1 MQYNNPKFNVGDVL
15 VCVDAERSG
24 LTLGAEYLATY
35 AKKSTKDT
43 NGGMI
48 TLGDGRVYFG
58 KRFVLKSTLTNKEQA
73 MNSMVVSDLTPK
85 KQRKLAALLVSKGYE
100 CSGDL
105 NLKPNLLVR
114 FNAKSFCVNF
124 GSYNGGV
131 SRRTYIVATDKKY
144 KAILAEVLAALPV
157 ETPEPVEEPK
167 LELKVGA
174 TVKLLRDSGA
184 SCKGAVGTIKETASR
199 CTLRVQY
206 LDDYWYPT
214 AEDCVVVPRD
224 TPLTRADGS
233 VPLELTVGTKVRCV
247 STNNPEYFAVGAV
260 GVWGDHRKITF
271 TNDSW
276 YKAGAELEVVPDDT
290 PVTTDQG
297 VNPDLPLTFEV
308 GCTVERTKND
318 FQGMTVGDVDIVTV
332 VHSDGVRL
340 NKYQRGTGYHDTANL
355 KVIKG
360 AITRNETYKE
370 QVDALTSI

>member
-105 NLKPNLLVR
+105 NLKRNLVVS

-124 GSYNGGV
+124 GSYSTSLSN
-131 SRRTYIVATDKKY
+131 RTYIIATDKEY
-144 KAILAEVLAALPV
+144 KAILAEVLAALPM
-157 ETPEPVEEPK
+157 TDDNGNPVE
-167 LELKVGA
+167 
-174 TVKLLRDSGA
+174 
-184 SCKGAVGTIKETASR
+184 
-199 CTLRVQY
+199 
-206 LDDYWYPT
+206 
-214 AEDCVVVPRD
+214 VPQ
-224 TPLTRADGS
+224 
-233 VPLELTVGTKVRCV
+233 V
-247 STNNPEYFAVGAV
+247 
-260 GVWGDHRKITF
+260 
-271 TNDSW
+271 
-276 YKAGAELEVVPDDT
+276 
-290 PVTTDQG
+290 
-297 VNPDLPLTFEV
+297 FEV
-308 GCTVERTKND
+308 GCTVERTD
-318 FQGMTVGDVDIVTV
+318 GEHEGMEVGATSVVTALKEDGIHV
-332 VHSDGVRL
+332 ELEDYSYGHSKRM
-340 NKYQRGTGYHDTANL
+340 L

-360 AITRNETYKE
+360 A
-370 QVDALTSI
+370 

>member
-35 AKKSTKDT
+35 AKKSTKDI

-48 TLGDGRVYFG
+48 TLSDGRVYFG
-58 KRFVLKSTLTNKEQA
+58 KRFVLKSTLTNKEQV

-85 KQRKLAALLVSKGYE
+85 KQRKLAALLVNRGYE

-105 NLKPNLLVR
+105 ELKPNLLVN
-114 FNAKSFCVNF
+114 FNDKSFCVNF
-124 GSYNGGV
+124 GSY
-131 SRRTYIVATDKKY
+131 SESLSDRTYIVATDKKY

-157 ETPEPVEEPK
+157 DTPEPVVEPK
-167 LELKVGA
+167 LELK
-174 TVKLLRDSGA
+174 
-184 SCKGAVGTIKETASR
+184 
-199 CTLRVQY
+199 
-206 LDDYWYPT
+206 
-214 AEDCVVVPRD
+214 
-224 TPLTRADGS
+224 
-233 VPLELTVGTKVRCV
+233 VGTKVRCV

-271 TNDSW
+271 TNDYW

-297 VNPDLPLTFEV
+297 VNTDLPLAFEV
-308 GCTVERTKND
+308 GCTVERTKGE
-318 FQGMTVGDVDIVTV
+318 FKGMVAGNVDVVTE
-332 VHSDGVRL
+332 VHSSGVRL
-340 NKYQRGTGYHDTANL
+340 QNYQKGTGCHDTANL

-360 AITRNETYKE
+360 A
-370 QVDALTSI
+370 

>member
-15 VCVDAERSG
+15 VCVDTERSG

-35 AKKSTKDT
+35 AKKSTKDI

-48 TLGDGRVYFG
+48 TLSDGRVYFG
-58 KRFVLKSTLTNKEQA
+58 KRFVLKSTLTNKEQV

-85 KQRKLAALLVSKGYE
+85 KQRKLAALLVNRGYE

-105 NLKPNLLVR
+105 ELEPNLLVN

-124 GSYNGGV
+124 GSY
-131 SRRTYIVATDKKY
+131 SESLSDRTYITATDKKY

-157 ETPEPVEEPK
+157 ETPEPVVEPK
-167 LELKVGA
+167 LELKVG
-174 TVKLLRDSGA
+174 S
-184 SCKGAVGTIKETASR
+184 
-199 CTLRVQY
+199 
-206 LDDYWYPT
+206 
-214 AEDCVVVPRD
+214 
-224 TPLTRADGS
+224 
-233 VPLELTVGTKVRCV
+233 KVRCV

-271 TNDSW
+271 TNDYW

-297 VNPDLPLTFEV
+297 DLPLAFEV
-308 GCTVERTKND
+308 GCTVERTD
-318 FQGMTVGDVDIVTV
+318 GAHEGMEVGATSVVTALKEDGRHV
-332 VHSDGVRL
+332 ELEDYPWGHSKRM
-340 NKYQRGTGYHDTANL
+340 L

-360 AITRNETYKE
+360 A
-370 QVDALTSI
+370 

>member
-15 VCVDAERSG
+15 VCVDAERSD

-35 AKKSTKDT
+35 TKKSTKDT

-124 GSYNGGV
+124 GSYSESLSN
-131 SRRTYIVATDKKY
+131 RTYIVATDKKY

-167 LELKVGA
+167 LELKVG
-174 TVKLLRDSGA
+174 S
-184 SCKGAVGTIKETASR
+184 
-199 CTLRVQY
+199 
-206 LDDYWYPT
+206 
-214 AEDCVVVPRD
+214 
-224 TPLTRADGS
+224 
-233 VPLELTVGTKVRCV
+233 KVRCV

-271 TNDSW
+271 TNDYW

-297 VNPDLPLTFEV
+297 VNPDLPLAFEV
-308 GCTVERTKND
+308 GCTVERTKGE
-318 FQGMTVGDVDIVTV
+318 FKGMVAGNVDVVTEV
-332 VHSDGVRL
+332 CSSGVRL
-340 NKYQRGTGYHDTANL
+340 ETYQRGTGYHDTANL

-360 AITRNETYKE
+360 A
-370 QVDALTSI
+370 